1 MNNRENT
8 LKNQPNITLLNSLPH
23 LSSLLQQLLI
33 RSVDKPLCE
42 LDSVAK
48 VVAKLREIRKQLS
61 RCRSRTARDHTM
73 NFPQNKY

>member
-8 LKNQPNITLLNSLPH
+8 LKNQPNITLLNSSPH
-23 LSSLLQQLLI
+23 LSSFLQQLFI

-48 VVAKLREIRKQLS
+48 IVAK
-61 RCRSRTARDHTM
+61 
-73 NFPQNKY
+73 